1 MRKIFFVLIILV
13 TYHTIFSQDFNGFA
27 LYNRQNNNTTYLIDK
42 DGNIAKTWNC
52 NVACNY
58 TVLLKENGNI
68 VRGGK
73 YSGNQL
79 NGPAIGGL
87 VQEIDPSGNI
97 VWEFIYSNAD
107 HCSHHDITLVG
118 DNVMLVAWEV
128 KSVSELTQA
137 GYNGA
142 SSEKWPTHFV
152 EVSQNGTGGQ
162 IVWEWHI
169 WDHLIQD
176 HD

>member
-87 VQEIDPSGNI
+87 VQEIDPS
-97 VWEFIYSNAD
+97 
-107 HCSHHDITLVG
+107 
-118 DNVMLVAWEV
+118 
-128 KSVSELTQA
+128 
-137 GYNGA
+137 
-142 SSEKWPTHFV
+142 
-152 EVSQNGTGGQ
+152 
-162 IVWEWHI
+162 
-169 WDHLIQD
+169 
-176 HD
+176 